1 VTAPT
6 TPVESLADVA
16 TTRQPAATAGPTRRA
31 AEQSAFAADLFSG
44 VHRHGVAGTVLVV
57 SGTADLLRRG
67 HEVAAV
73 CELARELIGA
83 GYGVAITDVA
93 DPALSFD
100 PADHADQPD
109 RGRHVAAARRSAL
122 LGDTVAVVTT
132 TAGLDPAA
140 VPGSVPLLGWALD
153 HTARWLANRRLGLF
167 DGLAGGSTVVA
178 TRLASVLGRVAETG
192 LVDVRAVQ
200 PRPDTTTF
208 RRPVSAA
215 GVHRE
220 LVTVLATRPL
230 GSLAP
235 ALASIAATGR
245 LRLHAPVSVVPAS
258 LREWRLA
265 PLRAEDRPVAFAASV
280 AVVFCEPEPAD
291 VGDGV
296 VGIRVSEAA
305 AAGAVPVVRTRVGLV
320 EAGLG
325 EAASFVSASTL
336 GTTLGRLLVDVGATR
351 ARGVRLA
358 AAVAARPPL
367 ALWPPP
373 LPATPTSRHTSAP
386 TTAPSSAPA
395 GSSRGGRDRTRRRPA
410 TLGFFPDLRI
420 TNPYQDILYSG
431 LADVGVRA
439 APVADALSEMVLRD
453 DGGRLDHY
461 TFHLHWTS
469 AIAQDG
475 VNVFDAADRLQRFRD
490 RVRDLRGRGG
500 RLVWTVHNALPHELR
515 YRDLE
520 LELCRFLAAEAD
532 LVHVMS
538 AATIAVTAPHYTLPP
553 ERTVLVAHSS
563 YHGWYPD
570 LMTRQEARHRLG
582 LLPHEV
588 ALLALG
594 GIRPYRG
601 LDRLLDVFDELVDAD
616 PRLRL
621 LVAGRPGPGAATAE
635 LVRRATEHPRITV
648 QFRHLPPPV
657 LQVWSRAAD
666 LAVLPYRAI
675 LNSGAFQLAQSFDLP
690 VVAPRDGSL
699 ESLLD
704 PVCTVGFDPRD
715 GDDLRRAVAAGI
727 ALVDDPVRAAA
738 ARAAAREAALR
749 YPPAAMAA
757 DFARALVAAGGGP
770 TRAGTAGTVSTEA
783 GTAGTV
789 STEAG
794 TAGTV
799 STEARSGSG

>member
-16 TTRQPAATAGPTRRA
+16 TTRQPATAAGPAQRA
-31 AEQSAFAADLFSG
+31 AEQSAFATDLFTG

-83 GYGVAITDVA
+83 GYGVAVTDVA
-93 DPALSFD
+93 DPALSF
-100 PADHADQPD
+100 PPADQPD
-109 RGRHVAAARRSAL
+109 QPDQPEGGRHVAAARRSAL
-122 LGDTVAVVTT
+122 LADTVAVVTT

-178 TRLASVLGRVAETG
+178 TRLTGVLGRVAETG

-220 LVTVLATRPL
+220 LVTVLAGRPL

-373 LPATPTSRHTSAP
+373 DPATNTHTSAP
-386 TTAPSSAPA
+386 AAAPTAASTTAPSSAPA
-395 GSSRGGRDRTRRRPA
+395 GSSAGVRHRARRRPA
-410 TLGFFPDLRI
+410 ILGFFPDLRI
-420 TNPYQDILYSG
+420 TNPYQDMLYAG

-475 VNVFDAADRLQRFRD
+475 VNVFDAADRLRRFRD

-570 LMTRQEARHRLG
+570 LMSRQEARHRLG

-635 LVRRATEHPRITV
+635 LVRRATEHPRISV

-727 ALVDDPVRAAA
+727 ALVDDPARAAA
-738 ARAAAREAALR
+738 AREAAREAALR

-757 DFARALVAAGGGP
+757 DFARALVASRPA
-770 TRAGTAGTVSTEA
+770 
-783 GTAGTV
+783 
-789 STEAG
+789 
-794 TAGTV
+794 
-799 STEARSGSG
+799 GSGPGSGPGAGSG